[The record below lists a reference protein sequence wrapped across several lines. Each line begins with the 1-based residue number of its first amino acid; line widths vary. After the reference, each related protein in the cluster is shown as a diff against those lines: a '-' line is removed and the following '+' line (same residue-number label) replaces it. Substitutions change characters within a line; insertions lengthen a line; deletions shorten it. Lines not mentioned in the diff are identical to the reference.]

1 MQTLKKYVIHGGKP
15 LYGKVEI
22 SGAKNA
28 AVGII
33 PAALLVEGICRIE
46 NIPQISDVTLML
58 NILQELGASVRTV
71 NRSTVEVDASAICNR
86 PISYQAGRK
95 IRASYYL
102 LGALL
107 GGNLMALAFSLPGGL
122 LALAVMALL
131 VRCPLLSLFGVSVAG
146 AAAHNTGQILAAMA
160 VLGSRAPLV
169 YLPPLLLCSLVTG
182 AVTGAASTLLVH
194 RVPSFADIKS

>member
-33 PAALLVEGICRIE
+33 PAALLVEGTCRIE

-71 NRSTVEVDASAICNR
+71 NRSTVEVDASAICNP
-86 PISYQAGRK
+86 PIS
-95 IRASYYL
+95 
-102 LGALL
+102 
-107 GGNLMALAFSLPGGL
+107 
-122 LALAVMALL
+122 
-131 VRCPLLSLFGVSVAG
+131 
-146 AAAHNTGQILAAMA
+146 
-160 VLGSRAPLV
+160 
-169 YLPPLLLCSLVTG
+169 
-182 AVTGAASTLLVH
+182 
-194 RVPSFADIKS
+194 